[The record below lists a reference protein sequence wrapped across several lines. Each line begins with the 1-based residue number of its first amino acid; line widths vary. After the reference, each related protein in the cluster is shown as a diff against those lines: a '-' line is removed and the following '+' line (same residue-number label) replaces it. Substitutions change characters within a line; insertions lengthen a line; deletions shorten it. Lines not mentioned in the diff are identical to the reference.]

1 MKKIEAKNGT
11 KRYMFEK
18 GDGVRRRF
26 LPFMEEWRVRLPD
39 PKKYVPR
46 TQLRHT
52 RLRHPQKWYLDEKH
66 ILQRPSMGLLSLAQF
81 AEWMLYMTQM
91 KAQGSKAHVAATK
104 LFLYIQ
110 RRMRAYMYRQG
121 LDRPLTRK
129 TTAVYKGAARIA
141 LEKARYAYG
150 LYVQLESSKK
160 KPKKRSKAIKPL
172 DTIRNDMV

>member
-39 PKKYVPR
+39 PKKYAP
-46 TQLRHT
+46 HI
-52 RLRHPQKWYLDEKH
+52 RLRHSQKWYLDEKH

-150 LYVQLESSKK
+150 LYIQLKQRKPPKK
-160 KPKKRSKAIKPL
+160 KIKAIKPL

>member
-11 KRYMFEK
+11 KRYVFEK

-39 PKKYVPR
+39 PKEYAPR
-46 TQLRHT
+46 A
-52 RLRHPQKWYLDEKH
+52 RLRHPHEWYLDERH
-66 ILQRPSMGLLSLAQF
+66 ILRRPSMGLLSLAQF

-91 KAQGSKAHVAATK
+91 KAQGSKAHVAATR

-110 RRMRAYMYRQG
+110 RRMRAYMHRQG
-121 LDRPLTRK
+121 LDRPLTRR

-141 LEKARYAYG
+141 LERARHAYG
-150 LYVQLESSKK
+150 LYVQLEPPRKD
-160 KPKKRSKAIKPL
+160 PDAVDPL